1 MLPKDQYYDQ
11 GSYVANEGPRG
22 KGAVLPDSPPHS
34 TESHKQL
41 NHILCGVCRATPAPN
56 GFRSP
61 PVRAQRRRIPK
72 STTPYEYHT
81 VSGLRQN
88 EPEIL
93 HLEVL
98 SL

>member
-1 MLPKDQYYDQ
+1 M
-11 GSYVANEGPRG
+11 SRHPRPVRT
-22 KGAVLPDSPPHS
+22 ADRPPQS
-34 TESHKQL
+34 TESHQQL

-61 PVRAQRRRIPK
+61 PVRAQRRRIPT